1 MDGIIIRK
9 GKKEDLNQVLQLI
22 KELAEY
28 EKAPQEVTITVEEL
42 EKDGFGEN
50 PLYWLWIAEHEQKII
65 GMSLW
70 YLRYSTWKGRCLYL
84 EDIIVTEKYRGK
96 GIGKKLF
103 ERTILDAKEINAKL
117 MTWQVLDWNLPAIK
131 FYQKYKAELDDE
143 WINGKLRYEDIQSFT
158 PTSKIS

>member
-9 GKKEDLNQVLQLI
+9 GRKEDLNQVLYLI

-28 EKAPQEVTITVEEL
+28 EKAPQEVTITIEEL
-42 EKDGFGEN
+42 ERDGFGEH
-50 PLYWLWIAEHEQKII
+50 PLYWLWVAEHDKKVI
-65 GMSLW
+65 GISLW
-70 YLRYSTWKGRCLYL
+70 YLRFSTWKGRCLYL

-103 ERTILDAKEINAKL
+103 ERTIMDAKEINAKL

-131 FYQKYKAELDDE
+131 FYQKYNAELDDE
-143 WINGKLRYEDIQSFT
+143 WINGKLRYDDIQAFK
-158 PTSKIS
+158 PTSDI